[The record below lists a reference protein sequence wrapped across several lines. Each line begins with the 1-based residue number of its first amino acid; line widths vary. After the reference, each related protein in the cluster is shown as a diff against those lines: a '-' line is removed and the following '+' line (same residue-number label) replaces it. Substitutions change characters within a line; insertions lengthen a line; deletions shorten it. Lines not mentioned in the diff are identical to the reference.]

1 MRQTK
6 KSISLQYALENLIAQ
21 GYQITD
27 QTNFFQQP
35 DSRVKS
41 YDWRLD
47 MVQPVQTGGQSA
59 LVIAVSSAHKSLKV
73 AFVEYVLTIT
83 DFWPTDLLQ
92 KLFPKRKP

>member
-6 KSISLQYALENLIAQ
+6 ENLPSVRPGKSDCSRVTKSPTKLI
-21 GYQITD
+21 
-27 QTNFFQQP
+27 FQQP
-35 DSRVKS
+35 DSRTKS

-47 MVQPVQTGGQSA
+47 MVQPVQTGGQNA

-92 KLFPKRKP
+92 KLSPDANP